1 MRITYYQDEHGGY
14 LGVTEESP
22 KGFQGVVFV
31 GCGPRPGGGHETVH
45 EQAYA
50 IDQLRRLERVEACDV
65 PADWMEAIGY
75 EEPVVVEP
83 YEPEPEPE
91 PEEVTVYD
99 IRFPWEVPPPPV
111 APLRNSTPPKAKTP
125 IRDPVFQVAML
136 AGVIVGGLW
145 CWWG

>member
-1 MRITYYQDEHGGY
+1 MNVTYYQDEHGGY
-14 LGVTEESP
+14 LGVTDESP

-31 GCGPRPGGGHETVH
+31 GCGPQPGGGPETVA

-50 IDQLRRLERVEACDV
+50 VDQLRRLKQVDPRDV
-65 PADWMEAIGY
+65 PAEWMEAIGY
-75 EEPVVVEP
+75 EEPVVAEL
-83 YEPEPEPE
+83 EPE

-99 IRFPWEVPPPPV
+99 IRFPWEVPPQVPPRKGK
-111 APLRNSTPPKAKTP
+111 PL
-125 IRDPVFQVAML
+125 IRDPVFQVAVL

>member
-22 KGFQGVVFV
+22 KGFTGVVFV
-31 GCGPRPGGGHETVH
+31 GRGPQPGGGPETVS

-50 IDQLRRLERVEACDV
+50 TDQLRRLRRVEPCDV
-65 PADWMEAIGY
+65 PAEWMEAIGY

-83 YEPEPEPE
+83 EPDPEPDA
-91 PEEVTVYD
+91 EEVTVYD
-99 IRFPWEVPPPPV
+99 IRFPWEVPPP
-111 APLRNSTPPKAKTP
+111 APQAEAKP
-125 IRDPVFQVAML
+125 LIRDPVFQVAML

>member
-1 MRITYYQDEHGGY
+1 MSVTYYQDEHGGY
-14 LGVTEESP
+14 LGVTEKSP
-22 KGFQGVVFV
+22 KGFKGVVFV
-31 GCGPRPGGGHETVH
+31 GCGPRPGGGPETVH
-45 EQAYA
+45 EQGYA
-50 IDQLRRLERVEACDV
+50 TDQFRRLRRVEPCDV
-65 PADWMEAIGY
+65 PAEWMEAIGY

-83 YEPEPEPE
+83 YKPDPE

-99 IRFPWEVPPPPV
+99 IRFPWEVPPQAPPRKGK
-111 APLRNSTPPKAKTP
+111 PL

>member
-1 MRITYYQDEHGGY
+1 MGVTYYQDEYGGY
-14 LGVTEESP
+14 LGVTDESP

-31 GCGPRPGGGHETVH
+31 GSGPRPGGGSETVH

-50 IDQLRRLERVEACDV
+50 PDQLRRLEQVEAGDV
-65 PADWMEAIGY
+65 PAEWMEAIGY

-83 YEPEPEPE
+83 YKPEPEPE
-91 PEEVTVYD
+91 PEEIIVYD
-99 IRFPWEVPPPPV
+99 IRFPWEVPSPAPPQT
-111 APLRNSTPPKAKTP
+111 APRKSKPL

-136 AGVIVGGLW
+136 AGVIVGGLR

>member
-22 KGFQGVVFV
+22 EGFTGVVFV
-31 GCGPRPGGGHETVH
+31 GRGPLPGGGPETVS
-45 EQAYA
+45 EQGYA
-50 IDQLRRLERVEACDV
+50 TDQLRRLRRVEPCDV
-65 PADWMEAIGY
+65 PTEWMEAIGY

-83 YEPEPEPE
+83 YEPEPEPD
-91 PEEVTVYD
+91 EVTVYD
-99 IRFPWEVPPPPV
+99 IRFPWEVPPPAPKS
-111 APLRNSTPPKAKTP
+111 PLRNRKPL
-125 IRDPVFQVAML
+125 IRDPVFQGATL